1 MKRVREQPRPRVSG
15 GFRLCSAVVA
25 LLLAVV
31 VPAEVP
37 VPALA
42 ARVTDLTGT
51 LAAGEAAALEQK
63 LAAFEQRKG
72 TQIAVLVVATTAPE
86 TIEQFGIR
94 VAEAW
99 RLGRKGVDDGVLL
112 LIAKD
117 DRTLRIE
124 VGYGLEGV
132 LPDATARRII
142 DESIVPHF
150 RAGDFAGGIDAGL
163 ERIMAL
169 IDGEPLPE
177 PVRSRGRGGGLEGLG
192 AALPVV
198 FIFTLT
204 FGTLLKR
211 LMGQL
216 PGALATGGMVGLLAW
231 VLIGALSLAIL
242 AALAAFVL
250 TLASHGGPGGWSSGR
265 RGGSGWGGGF
275 GGGGFGGGGFG
286 GGGFSGGGGG
296 FGGGGSSGRW

>member
-142 DESIVPHF
+142 DEFIVPHF

-216 PGALATGGMVGLLAW
+216 PGALATGGACFRQPRSRRSRPRFMPVKARTRARS
-231 VLIGALSLAIL
+231 VLPSRPHSIFGRCGRAP
-242 AALAAFVL
+242 V
-250 TLASHGGPGGWSSGR
+250 PGSEPSRCSRSSG
-265 RGGSGWGGGF
+265 SGTPDATTA
-275 GGGGFGGGGFG
+275 
-286 GGGFSGGGGG
+286 S
-296 FGGGGSSGRW
+296 